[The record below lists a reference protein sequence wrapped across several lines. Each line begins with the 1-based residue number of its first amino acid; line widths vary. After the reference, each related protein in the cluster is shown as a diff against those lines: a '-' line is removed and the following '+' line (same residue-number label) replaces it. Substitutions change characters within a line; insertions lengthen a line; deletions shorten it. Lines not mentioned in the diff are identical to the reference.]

1 MLWAGS
7 YTEDFTR
14 VTAGDAHFS
23 LKTCVAISFNSTSIL
38 ATGLSA
44 GAEVRHTDTWLRA
57 EPTCGYWAGS
67 STPDLTRVTAG
78 DAHFSPKTCVATRFN
93 SNRILDTG
101 LIAGA
106 EVRHTD
112 TWLRAGPTCGGGAH
126 TIHALPA
133 RALFVAFAPSATGLK
148 LGPSGAR
155 DGGQRATYEGCS
167 HQLERLTS
175 RDAAASQPASQL
187 VEVAV
192 GGLFAH
198 LGPLSPKGGTRGL
211 GPPHCTTKLSMRRY
225 KPWRNF

>member
-57 EPTCGYWAGS
+57 EPTCG
-67 STPDLTRVTAG
+67 
-78 DAHFSPKTCVATRFN
+78 
-93 SNRILDTG
+93 
-101 LIAGA
+101 
-106 EVRHTD
+106 
-112 TWLRAGPTCGGGAH
+112 GGAH

-148 LGPSGAR
+148 LGPPSDAR
-155 DGGQRATYEGCS
+155 DGGQRATYECCS
-167 HQLERLTS
+167 HQPERLTS
-175 RDAAASQPASQL
+175 RDAAASQSASQL

-192 GGLFAH
+192 GSFLAH
-198 LGPLSPKGGTRGL
+198 LFPLLQEGGTRGL
-211 GPPHCTTKLSMRRY
+211 APAQLINELKHERLQGPAQLPRMPKRRSSRRRGGLHS
-225 KPWRNF
+225 PAPIGQERRRG

>member
-101 LIAGA
+101 LSAGA

-112 TWLRAGPTCGGGAH
+112 TWLRADRACAADAH

-133 RALFVAFAPSATGLK
+133 RALFVAFALSVIGLK

-155 DGGQRATYEGCS
+155 DGGQRA
-167 HQLERLTS
+167 
-175 RDAAASQPASQL
+175 P
-187 VEVAV
+187 
-192 GGLFAH
+192 
-198 LGPLSPKGGTRGL
+198 
-211 GPPHCTTKLSMRRY
+211 
-225 KPWRNF
+225 

>member
-23 LKTCVAISFNSTSIL
+23 LKTCVAISFNSTTIL

-78 DAHFSPKTCVATRFN
+78 DAHFSPKTGVATRFN

-112 TWLRAGPTCGGGAH
+112 TWLRADRTCAAAAH

-133 RALFVAFAPSATGLK
+133 RALFVAFALSATVLIR
-148 LGPSGAR
+148 P
-155 DGGQRATYEGCS
+155 DGYVAWAGTAQIPGCAT
-167 HQLERLTS
+167 R
-175 RDAAASQPASQL
+175 
-187 VEVAV
+187 
-192 GGLFAH
+192 
-198 LGPLSPKGGTRGL
+198 
-211 GPPHCTTKLSMRRY
+211 
-225 KPWRNF
+225 

>member
-7 YTEDFTR
+7 YTPDFIR
-14 VTAGDAHFS
+14 VTAGEAHVS
-23 LKTCVAISFNSTSIL
+23 LKTCGAIRFNSKKIL

-44 GAEVRHTDTWLRA
+44 GAEVRVTETWLRA

-67 STPDLTRVTAG
+67 STPDFTRVTAG

-148 LGPSGAR
+148 LGPSDAR
-155 DGGQRATYEGCS
+155 DGGQRA
-167 HQLERLTS
+167 
-175 RDAAASQPASQL
+175 P
-187 VEVAV
+187 
-192 GGLFAH
+192 
-198 LGPLSPKGGTRGL
+198 
-211 GPPHCTTKLSMRRY
+211 
-225 KPWRNF
+225 

>member
-7 YTEDFTR
+7 Y
-14 VTAGDAHFS
+14 
-23 LKTCVAISFNSTSIL
+23 
-38 ATGLSA
+38 
-44 GAEVRHTDTWLRA
+44 
-57 EPTCGYWAGS
+57 
-67 STPDLTRVTAG
+67 TPDLTRVTAG

-148 LGPSGAR
+148 LGPLSDSWVGV
-155 DGGQRATYEGCS
+155 QCATYYFCS
-167 HQLERLTS
+167 LQPERLTS
-175 RDAAASQPASQL
+175 RDAASSQSASQL
-187 VEVAV
+187 VEVSV
-192 GGLFAH
+192 CSFLDH
-198 LGPLSPKGGTRGL
+198 
-211 GPPHCTTKLSMRRY
+211 
-225 KPWRNF
+225 

>member
-1 MLWAGS
+1 MQDPASELRRILLPRTSVNSPQPTPRSGRYSQRPEVFSEVQVPLKPMLWAGS
-7 YTEDFTR
+7 YTPDF
-14 VTAGDAHFS
+14 
-23 LKTCVAISFNSTSIL
+23 
-38 ATGLSA
+38 
-44 GAEVRHTDTWLRA
+44 
-57 EPTCGYWAGS
+57 
-67 STPDLTRVTAG
+67 TRVTAG

-93 SNRILDTG
+93 SKRILDTG
-101 LIAGA
+101 LSAGA

-211 GPPHCTTKLSMRRY
+211 GPPSCTTKLSMSGY
-225 KPWRNF
+225 KPWRNFREFFNHAVR